1 MTNKLHVHPGHSVTL
16 SYGTGY
22 SLRWDDAGHC
32 SEQVGTKASRHRR
45 ADLDF
50 GTPIGDL
57 LIDPWVQDMLRK
69 AHK

>member
-1 MTNKLHVHPGHSVTL
+1 MTKKRHPALLTL
-16 SYGTGY
+16 CSGY
-22 SLRWDDAGHC
+22 RNTLQWDTCGKC
-32 SEQVGTKASRHRR
+32 SESVSEGPIHRR

-50 GTPIGDL
+50 GTRIGDL